1 MSSKH
6 NEGRED
12 KHREDKA
19 RVQTSP
25 LPEAGPGP
33 AQAPAPGESGAEP
46 VSQTRAEAGASPG
59 SEPTDKDLRDKI
71 AFLEA
76 AEAALK
82 EEVSALKD
90 QYLRKLADDDNYRK
104 RMRRETE
111 DARKFANSALLED
124 LVSVMDDFDRA
135 IGSSEHSRDF
145 TVLHD
150 GVSLIKR
157 QLSQMLANKY
167 GLTVFEPKGEIFD
180 PNIHE
185 ALASEPGDVEEA
197 TVAEAFLP
205 GYRLHD
211 RVIRTAKV
219 KVLTPRPT
227 ASGGGAGD
235 TAEAQASP
243 EGAGPGAGDAKQ

>member
-6 NEGRED
+6 NEGREE

-25 LPEAGPGP
+25 LQEAASGSVP
-33 AQAPAPGESGAEP
+33 APAPGESGAEP
-46 VSQTRAEAGASPG
+46 AAQPLSESGTSAGPESP
-59 SEPTDKDLRDKI
+59 DKDLKDKV

-76 AEAALK
+76 AEASLK

-90 QYLRKLADDDNYRK
+90 QYLRKLADDDNFRK
-104 RMRRETE
+104 RLRREVE
-111 DARKFANSALLED
+111 DARKFANSALLGD
-124 LVSVMDDFDRA
+124 LVAVLDDFDRA

-145 TVLHD
+145 AVLHD

-157 QLSQMLANKY
+157 QFGQMLANKY
-167 GLTVFEPKGEIFD
+167 GLTAYDATGEVFD

-185 ALASEPGDVEEA
+185 ALASEPGDVAEA
-197 TVAEAFLP
+197 TVSESFLP

-211 RVIRTAKV
+211 RVLRTAKV
-219 KVLTPRPT
+219 KVLTPKP
-227 ASGGGAGD
+227 GA
-235 TAEAQASP
+235 
-243 EGAGPGAGDAKQ
+243 EGATPEANAPPEAEGPGAGDTKE

>member
-6 NEGRED
+6 NEGREE

-25 LPEAGPGP
+25 LPEAAPGP
-33 AQAPAPGESGAEP
+33 VQAPAPGESGTEPLSQPSQEAED
-46 VSQTRAEAGASPG
+46 SAG
-59 SEPTDKDLRDKI
+59 SEGPDKDLKDKL

-82 EEVSALKD
+82 EEISALKD
-90 QYLRKLADDDNYRK
+90 QYLRKLADDDNFRK
-104 RMRRETE
+104 RMRREVE
-111 DARKFANSALLED
+111 DARKFANSALLGD
-124 LVSVMDDFDRA
+124 LVAVLDDFDRA

-145 TVLHD
+145 NVLHD

-157 QLSQMLANKY
+157 QFGQMLANKY
-167 GLTVFEPKGEIFD
+167 GLTAFDATGELFD

-185 ALASEPGDVEEA
+185 ALASEPGDVAEA

-219 KVLTPRPT
+219 KVVTPRPT
-227 ASGGGAGD
+227 AAEAMAPPESGG
-235 TAEAQASP
+235 
-243 EGAGPGAGDAKQ
+243 PGGEDKKE

>member
-6 NEGRED
+6 NEGREERRHEEKGRD
-12 KHREDKA
+12 QPSSLPGAEENPAQSRDAGETGA
-19 RVQTSP
+19 EEAGETC
-25 LPEAGPGP
+25 PEADSTDPR
-33 AQAPAPGESGAEP
+33 ESEMKA
-46 VSQTRAEAGASPG
+46 
-59 SEPTDKDLRDKI
+59 LRDKI
-71 AFLEA
+71 AFQEA

-90 QYLRKLADDDNYRK
+90 QYLRKLADDDNFRK
-104 RMRRETE
+104 RMRREVE
-111 DARKFANSALLED
+111 DARKFANTALLGD
-124 LVSVMDDFDRA
+124 LVAVLDDFDRA

-157 QLSQMLANKY
+157 QFGQMLANKY
-167 GLTVFEPKGEIFD
+167 GLSAFDAAGELFD

-197 TVAEAFLP
+197 TVAQAFLP

-211 RVIRTAKV
+211 RVIRSAKV
-219 KVLTPRPT
+219 KVLTPR
-227 ASGGGAGD
+227 
-235 TAEAQASP
+235 
-243 EGAGPGAGDAKQ
+243 AGPVAADTGGPVPADTGSDGVDGKKE